1 MISSNEVPGGVK
13 FIETE
18 SRMMV
23 ARVWGR
29 EQEAS
34 VLTRE
39 DVKIQEV
46 VGGDDCT
53 MMRMYLI
60 PLNYTLKMIKM
71 VNVLFF
77 YHN

>member
-1 MISSNEVPGGVK
+1 MI
-13 FIETE
+13 F
-18 SRMMV
+18 
-23 ARVWGR
+23 ARAWGR
-29 EQEAS
+29 EQEVS

-39 DVKIQEV
+39 DVKVQEV

>member
-1 MISSNEVPGGVK
+1 MI
-13 FIETE
+13 F
-18 SRMMV
+18 
-23 ARVWGR
+23 ARAWGR
-29 EQEAS
+29 EQEVS

-39 DVKIQEV
+39 DVKVQEV

-60 PLNYTLKMIKM
+60 PLSYTLKMIKM